1 VGERAQYRKL
11 VMAGLKQAMSKK
23 AASKKA
29 ERKAR
34 EAIVAAC
41 RAMNAKDF
49 NQGAAGNISARL
61 GEAMLI
67 TPSGVDYDELT
78 PEMIVVMDLAAEAP
92 VRDGKTGL
100 KASSE
105 WRFHRDIFRARP
117 DVDAVVHAHAPY
129 ATVMAMLRR
138 PIPASH
144 YMIAAF
150 GGASIEC
157 TDYAPFGTPE
167 LSELAVAGLGPR
179 QGVLL
184 GSHGMIAVGPDLKRA
199 LWLAGE
205 LETLARL
212 HFLASLA
219 GGPVI
224 LPDPEVLSLVERF
237 AGYGPGAQK
246 S

>member
-1 VGERAQYRKL
+1 MARK
-11 VMAGLKQAMSKK
+11 S
-23 AASKKA
+23 KA
-29 ERKAR
+29 EKAAR
-34 EAIVAAC
+34 EAIVKAC

-49 NQGAAGNISARL
+49 NQGAAGNISMRL
-61 GEAMLI
+61 GASMLI
-67 TPSGVDYDELT
+67 TPSGIDYDELA
-78 PEMIVVMDLAAEAP
+78 PDMIVAMGLDEEEAA
-92 VRDGKTGL
+92 RNSKTGL

-105 WRFHRDIFRARP
+105 WRFHRDIFCARP
-117 DVDAVVHAHAPY
+117 DVHAVVHAHAPY

-150 GGASIEC
+150 GGAQIEC
-157 TDYAPFGTPE
+157 TDYAPFGTE
-167 LSELAVAGLGPR
+167 ALSTLAVAGLGPR

-212 HFLASLA
+212 HYLAGLA
-219 GGPVI
+219 GGPAI
-224 LPDPEVLSLVERF
+224 LPDAEIASLVERF
-237 AGYGPGAQK
+237 AGYGPGAK
-246 S
+246 KA

>member
-1 VGERAQYRKL
+1 
-11 VMAGLKQAMSKK
+11 MAGLKK

-78 PEMIVVMDLAAEAP
+78 PDMIVTMDLGAEIP
-92 VRDGKTGL
+92 VRDEKTGL

-117 DVDAVVHAHAPY
+117 DVAAVVHAHAPY

-212 HFLASLA
+212 HYLASLA
-219 GGPVI
+219 GGPVL
-224 LPDPEVLSLVERF
+224 LPDSEVLSLVERF
-237 AGYGPGAQK
+237 ASYGPGAQK

>member
-1 VGERAQYRKL
+1 MARKSG
-11 VMAGLKQAMSKK
+11 AEKK
-23 AASKKA
+23 NGAKSKA
-29 ERKAR
+29 ERAAR

-41 RAMNAKDF
+41 RAMNAQHF
-49 NQGAAGNISARL
+49 NQGAAGNISARF
-61 GEAMLI
+61 GDGMLI

-78 PEMIVVMDLAAEAP
+78 PDMIVAMDLGAEAP
-92 VRDGKTGL
+92 VRDKKTGL

-117 DVDAVVHAHAPY
+117 DVGAVAHAHAPY
-129 ATVMAMLRR
+129 ATVLSMLRR

-150 GGASIEC
+150 GGARIEC

-167 LSELAVAGLGPR
+167 LSALAVAGLGPR

-212 HFLASLA
+212 HYLASLA

-224 LPDPEVLSLVERF
+224 LSETEVLSLVERF
-237 AGYGPGAQK
+237 AGYGPGAPK
-246 S
+246 G

>member
-1 VGERAQYRKL
+1 
-11 VMAGLKQAMSKK
+11 MAESKK
-23 AASKKA
+23 AGLKKA
-29 ERKAR
+29 ERAAR

-41 RAMNAKDF
+41 RAMNARDF
-49 NQGAAGNISARL
+49 NQGAAGNISARH

-78 PEMIVVMDLAAEAP
+78 PEMIIAMDLAAEAP

-117 DVDAVVHAHAPY
+117 DVEAVVHAHAPY
-129 ATVMAMLRR
+129 ATVLSMLRK

-150 GGASIEC
+150 GAERIEC

-212 HFLASLA
+212 HYLASLA

-224 LPDPEVLSLVERF
+224 LPNAEVLSLVEKF
-237 AGYGPGAQK
+237 SAYGPGAK
-246 S
+246 KT

>member
-1 VGERAQYRKL
+1 
-11 VMAGLKQAMSKK
+11 MARRG
-23 AASKKA
+23 KA
-29 ERKAR
+29 ERQAR

-41 RAMNAKDF
+41 RKMNAQNF
-49 NQGAAGNISARL
+49 NQGAAGNVSARFRD
-61 GEAMLI
+61 AMLI

-78 PEMIVVMDLAAEAP
+78 PEMIVAMDLAAEAP

-117 DVDAVVHAHAPY
+117 DVAAVVHAHAPY
-129 ATVMAMLRR
+129 ATVLSMLRR

-150 GGASIEC
+150 GGVRIEC
-157 TDYAPFGTPE
+157 TDYAPFGTAE
-167 LSELAVAGLGPR
+167 LSELAVAGLGAR

-205 LETLARL
+205 LETLARM
-212 HFLASLA
+212 HYLA
-219 GGPVI
+219 GLAGAPVI
-224 LPDPEVLSLVERF
+224 LPDAEVLTLVERF
-237 AGYGPGAQK
+237 AGYGPGAK
-246 S
+246 KG